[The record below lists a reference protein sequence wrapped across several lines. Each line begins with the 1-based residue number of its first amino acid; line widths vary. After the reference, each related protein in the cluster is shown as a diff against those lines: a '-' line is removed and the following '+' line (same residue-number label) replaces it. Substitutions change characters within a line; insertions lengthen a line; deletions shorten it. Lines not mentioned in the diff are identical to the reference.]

1 DEWLQEFAGYV
12 ASGDLPAVEFVYLPR
27 DHTKNTAS
35 GQPSP
40 TAMVADNDLAVGRLV
55 EAVSHSDFWRATAIF
70 IVADDAPD
78 GPDHVE
84 MHRTVAQ
91 IISPYS
97 QTGAVDSTF
106 YSTVSMLRTI
116 ELIAGIPPLTQFDAA
131 ATPMN
136 ASFSSTPNF
145 RPYDVVTP
153 LTSLAATNPAS

>member
-1 DEWLQEFAGYV
+1 
-12 ASGDLPAVEFVYLPR
+12 
-27 DHTKNTAS
+27 
-35 GQPSP
+35 
-40 TAMVADNDLAVGRLV
+40 
-55 EAVSHSDFWRATAIF
+55 AVSHSDFWRETAIF
-70 IVADDAPD
+70 IVEDDAQD

-131 ATPMN
+131 ATPMS
-136 ASFSSTPNF
+136 ASFSSPPSF
-145 RPYDVVTP
+145 RPYDAVP
-153 LTSLAATNPAS
+153 PMTSLAAPNPPTAPMAALAATWDYSVPDRVPRRLANLALWRSLKGSQPIPRSMRGATKRDD